1 MRAAAAAIAHV
12 PAGVEVE
19 ASNNIGPRLSGRDT
33 VLLLNG
39 TPRWAPWVVGDTLGL
54 DFPFCTPSQQAQEV
68 AYLRAHGYSQV
79 FADDGYV
86 VLHRPAD
93 WRTARPWPTRCPR
106 PACTRTSATD
116 DGITGAEPA
125 RGQPRPARPPA
136 TARPSALPASGQ
148 ARAAQVVQTIEHLVG
163 LQAQAPFPP
172 YYGLHSRL
180 DGFRPGDLAALI
192 TDRSVVRIALMRGTI
207 HLVSAR
213 DCLPLRRLV
222 QPVIERGMR
231 SAFGRQLAGVD
242 AGVLAAAGRSLVE
255 AEPMTFSQL
264 GQALAARWPDH
275 PPAALAQGVRAFVPL
290 VQVPPRAVWGQAGQ
304 SLHTS
309 AEHWLG
315 QPRPAAGRA
324 QPSRSASRAEL
335 AQLVT
340 RYLGAF
346 GPATVR
352 DVQAWSGLTGLKAV
366 LEQLRPSL
374 VTFRDEQGAEL
385 FDLPTAPRPGGEVP
399 APVRLVAEF
408 DNLVLSHAERSRVI
422 SAEATKRLYTVNGVI
437 PGSVLIDGFVAGMWR
452 LARSRDVA
460 TLTIELF
467 APVRERDALVAEA
480 ERILAFGAP
489 GAAHDIR
496 FAPLAPQAS

>member
-1 MRAAAAAIAHV
+1 M
-12 PAGVEVE
+12 AG
-19 ASNNIGPRLSGRDT
+19 SR
-33 VLLLNG
+33 
-39 TPRWAPWVVGDTLGL
+39 
-54 DFPFCTPSQQAQEV
+54 
-68 AYLRAHGYSQV
+68 
-79 FADDGYV
+79 
-86 VLHRPAD
+86 RPAEMLSQ
-93 WRTARPWPTRCPR
+93 RAVNRALLARQMLLDRLP
-106 PACTRTSATD
+106 
-116 DGITGAEPA
+116 
-125 RGQPRPARPPA
+125 
-136 TARPSALPASGQ
+136 LPAAGPG
-148 ARAAQVVQTIEHLVG
+148 RAAQVVQTVEHLVG

-172 YYGLHSRL
+172 YFGLHSRL
-180 DGFRPGDLAALI
+180 DGFRPDDLAALI

-231 SAFGRQLAGVD
+231 GAFGKQLAGVD
-242 AGVLAAAGRSLVE
+242 PGALAAAGRSLVE
-255 AEPMTFSQL
+255 SEPMTFSQL

-275 PPAALAQGVRAFVPL
+275 APAALAQGVRAYVPL

-309 AEHWLG
+309 AENWLG
-315 QPRPAAGRA
+315 QRPPSVEPAYPVRPATRV
-324 QPSRSASRAEL
+324 EL

-374 VTFRDEQGAEL
+374 VSFRDEQGAEL

-399 APVRLVAEF
+399 APARLVAEF

-422 SAEATKRLYTVNGVI
+422 SAEATRRLYTINGVI

-452 LARSRDVA
+452 LARSRDAAAV
-460 TLTIELF
+460 TIEMF
-467 APVRERDALVAEA
+467 GPARGHDALIAEA
-480 ERILAFGAP
+480 ERVLAFAAP
-489 GAAHDIR
+489 GAARDIR
-496 FAPLAPQAS
+496 FGPLITSS